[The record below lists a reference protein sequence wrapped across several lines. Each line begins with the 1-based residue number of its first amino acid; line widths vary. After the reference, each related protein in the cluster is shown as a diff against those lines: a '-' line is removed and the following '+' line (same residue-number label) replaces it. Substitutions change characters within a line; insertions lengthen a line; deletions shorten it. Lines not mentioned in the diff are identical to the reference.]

1 MIDGITEP
9 VLLEMGRS
17 DDHRG
22 SLEYYNSIDLDKFRR
37 LYIVQNPT
45 EGTVRAWHGHKIEGK
60 LFKVLSGEFVLCAVH
75 IDDWENP
82 SSENYVEKF
91 IINQNSGVV
100 YIPPGYANGLINT
113 QSNSKIMTLS
123 TLKYN
128 DAVNDDFRF
137 NATHWDPWEEYAPKI
152 YE

>member
-45 EGTVRAWHGHKIEGK
+45 EGTVRDGMAIKS
-60 LFKVLSGEFVLCAVH
+60 KVNCL
-75 IDDWENP
+75 
-82 SSENYVEKF
+82 KF
-91 IINQNSGVV
+91 
-100 YIPPGYANGLINT
+100 
-113 QSNSKIMTLS
+113 
-123 TLKYN
+123 
-128 DAVNDDFRF
+128 
-137 NATHWDPWEEYAPKI
+137 
-152 YE
+152 